1 MSTEDKE
8 LRLKLLKEGLSL
20 WRAPAEEPWK
30 SRREIAKEIKL
41 PDITDYPEMCPCC
54 EYTRSTA
61 PRTCRRATAGDRSGP
76 GCC

>member
-20 WRAPAEEPWK
+20 WCAPAEEPWK
-30 SRREIAKEIKL
+30 SRRV
-41 PDITDYPEMCPCC
+41 
-54 EYTRSTA
+54 
-61 PRTCRRATAGDRSGP
+61 TAGDRSGP